1 MFSTGKLQVNVRD
14 DIFNQHTGAV
24 FQFPDTTLEKHE
36 ADAAEVSHKP
46 FGEVEAVWEHRGRFK
61 EEL

>member
-1 MFSTGKLQVNVRD
+1 MNVRD
-14 DIFNQHTGAV
+14 YIFNQRTGAV

-36 ADAAEVSHKP
+36 ADTAEVSHKP